1 MRVRWPAE
9 LELRAIFVLLLRALT
24 ISPGAERVLSPLPAR
39 YSHSEGSLKEP
50 RAAIGARMSGAESV
64 DAHSLASPPLVV

>member
-9 LELRAIFVLLLRALT
+9 LELRAIFVLLLRAST
-24 ISPGAERVLSPLPAR
+24 ISPGAERALSPLPAR

-50 RAAIGARMSGAESV
+50 RAVIGDRMEWRWSA
-64 DAHSLASPPLVV
+64 